1 MKVTVVVRKIKIYIS
16 HFKLVAR
23 GHLHN
28 NKYCCFTYYFMMPMC
43 TYTHVC
49 CCCTLFFN
57 DVDVHV
63 YVPVFWML
71 QISYLLGE
79 GATYLIQSS
88 SVNDAGRV
96 ESMVKELQTSVDT
109 LKSELTPSSLDD
121 ISQVEAE
128 LESVIS
134 EQDVI
139 DRGMF
144 SC

>member
-1 MKVTVVVRKIKIYIS
+1 MHVFPHVRLFYII
-16 HFKLVAR
+16 FYA
-23 GHLHN
+23 
-28 NKYCCFTYYFMMPMC
+28 
-43 TYTHVC
+43 
-49 CCCTLFFN
+49 
-57 DVDVHV
+57 VDVHV

-144 SC
+144 AC

>member
-1 MKVTVVVRKIKIYIS
+1 MHVYPHVMFYII
-16 HFKLVAR
+16 FYA
-23 GHLHN
+23 
-28 NKYCCFTYYFMMPMC
+28 
-43 TYTHVC
+43 
-49 CCCTLFFN
+49 
-57 DVDVHV
+57 VDVHV
-63 YVPVFWML
+63 LSML

-144 SC
+144 ACWSVKSV

>member
-1 MKVTVVVRKIKIYIS
+1 M
-16 HFKLVAR
+16 L
-23 GHLHN
+23 
-28 NKYCCFTYYFMMPMC
+28 
-43 TYTHVC
+43 
-49 CCCTLFFN
+49 
-57 DVDVHV
+57 
-63 YVPVFWML
+63 WML